1 MFKTTACILL
11 LSLFIFTQ
19 YGRQLAYLQ
28 CKVEN
33 FYVKTNTASCDC
45 EKNSDNDLTQTEKK
59 LPTQKTHIHLSLDEF
74 YLMNETDH
82 LSFIKDQPVK
92 FSNCSVS
99 FLASFNGNIFH
110 PPQL

>member
-1 MFKTTACILL
+1 MFKTTAGILL

-28 CKVEN
+28 CKIEN
-33 FYVKTNTASCDC
+33 FSVKTNTASCDC
-45 EKNSDNDLTQTEKK
+45 EKDYDNDLAKADNK
-59 LPTQKTHIHLSLDEF
+59 LPPQKPHVHITLDEF
-74 YLMNETDH
+74 YLLNETDH
-82 LSFIKDQPVK
+82 FSFIKDKPEK
-92 FSNCSVS
+92 FSSQSVS